1 MPSQKTYPCC
11 SVFSLFAYLDE
22 VAKVTASES
31 KTSDSTSVI
40 TVDKYTDS
48 RHESAATLEGAK
60 MEKSSSKEYTAPA
73 EVRDKNPTNHLER
86 KDKFTVPVP
95 LTLPKR
101 KNKIPSEK
109 IVKESSDDK
118 KTETKETTE
127 NYEQLDTECQQGR
140 KRVGPG
146 DDHQELDKDAEEM
159 VSCFLAWS

>member
-109 IVKESSDDK
+109 IVKESSDET
-118 KTETKETTE
+118 TETKETTE